1 MSFLHSEDSE
11 STSGAGK
18 LLVLALVALMVIG
31 GAFWF
36 LNRSS
41 EPAPEPEVVE
51 ASPPVV
57 EEEPPPP
64 PPPTAMRP
72 DLPSSGSLVV
82 TANVD
87 AASVYID
94 DELVGSAPFENSE
107 IHIGMYSVRV
117 TKEGYLDF
125 VEDVR
130 VRPGR
135 EATIRAS
142 LDLRPPSLSVQ
153 SDIPGATV
161 FLDRQFKGTTPVTIE
176 GVTAGEHQ
184 LTVSTDGYDIYAE
197 KVTITVGEHNVRID
211 FRQAVADFNESIPVL
226 HKHSFGKCEGVL
238 TADAN
243 GIRYVT
249 DHKDTFA
256 IPYGSLERFEVDY
269 IKKNM
274 NLKVNKGRNYN
285 FTELSGDADALFLFH
300 KNVQSFLEK
309 LS

>member
-1 MSFLHSEDSE
+1 M
-11 STSGAGK
+11 
-18 LLVLALVALMVIG
+18 VLALVALMVIG

-36 LNRSS
+36 LNRSP

-51 ASPPVV
+51 APPPVV

-64 PPPTAMRP
+64 PPATARRP
-72 DLPSSGSLVV
+72 DLPTSGSLVV

-94 DELVGSAPFENSE
+94 DELVGSAPFENGE

-135 EATIRAS
+135 KAAIRAS
-142 LDLRPPSLSVQ
+142 LDLRPPSLNVQ

-161 FLDRQFKGTTPVTIE
+161 FLDRQFKGTTPVIIE

-184 LTVSTDGYDIYAE
+184 LTVSTDGYEMYAE

-249 DHKDTFA
+249 DHKDSFA

-285 FTELSGDADALFLFH
+285 FTEQSGDADALFLFH

-309 LS
+309 SS